1 MIEKHTAQDFIMNT
15 FVEQIVFGENA
26 GAACESAAALLRRLE
41 DRMSFFRPGSDIW
54 LLNGTAGSG
63 RPVPVGSDT
72 LRVLR
77 AALYYAE
84 RSEGAFDVTA
94 APLSK
99 CWREAAARGDDRP
112 PSEEELGRARTF
124 VGSGVLRLFPED
136 GTAMLM
142 HAHSAVDLGGIAKG
156 YAADRAIEL
165 YRATG
170 IKSALINLGGNVMT
184 LGEKPDGQLWAVG
197 LQHPD
202 ERRGVFFGALRVR
215 GDASVVTSG
224 GYERY
229 VTIGAQK
236 YHHIIDPVS
245 GYPASSGLR
254 SATVIA
260 RESMQA
266 DALATAAFVLGLKRA
281 ARLIAAF
288 EDVEAV
294 LMDDERNVW
303 LTPGV
308 REAWL
313 FAPGYEHLCIREL
326 TTAEELKTG
335 G

>member
-1 MIEKHTAQDFIMNT
+1 MSVKHTARHFIMNT

-26 GAACESAAALLRRLE
+26 GAVCESAAALLRRLE

-63 RPVPVGSDT
+63 RPVPVGGDT

-84 RSEGAFDVTA
+84 RSGGAFDVTA

-99 CWREAAARGDDRP
+99 CWREAAARGDDKP
-112 PSEEELGRARTF
+112 PGEEELRRARAS
-124 VGSGVLRLFPED
+124 VGSAGLRLFPED

-142 HAHSAVDLGGIAKG
+142 HARGAVDLGGIAKG
-156 YAADRAIEL
+156 YAADRAVEF
-165 YRATG
+165 YRAMG

-184 LGEKPDGQLWAVG
+184 LGEKPDGELWTVG
-197 LQHPD
+197 LQDPD
-202 ERRGVFFGALRVR
+202 ERRGVFFGALRIR
-215 GDASVVTSG
+215 GGTSVVTSG
-224 GYERY
+224 GYERF
-229 VTIGAQK
+229 VTIGARR
-236 YHHIIDPVS
+236 YHHIIDPAS

-266 DALATAAFVLGLKRA
+266 DALATAAFVLGLRRA
-281 ARLIAAF
+281 ARLLADF
-288 EDVEAV
+288 EDAEAV
-294 LMDDERNVW
+294 FMDDERHVW
-303 LTPGV
+303 LTPGA
-308 REAWL
+308 RDAWL
-313 FAPGYEHLCIREL
+313 PAPGYEHLRISEW
-326 TTAEELKTG
+326 TPSEEQKTG